1 MEHRQVQIYTN
12 YEKIIL
18 KFVVLSI
25 ALARSCTILLV
36 SLTRLRKVLR
46 RIILESS
53 LEYAKG
59 L

>member
-18 KFVVLSI
+18 KFVVLYI
-25 ALARSCTILLV
+25 AHARSGTILLV

>member
-1 MEHRQVQIYTN
+1 MR
-12 YEKIIL
+12 

-25 ALARSCTILLV
+25 ALARSGTILLV
-36 SLTRLRKVLR
+36 SLTCLRKVLR

>member
-25 ALARSCTILLV
+25 ALARSGTILLV
-36 SLTRLRKVLR
+36 SLTHLRKVLR